1 VNNMTT
7 LPYRR
12 QQVTPWS
19 GGRTT
24 EAGRNAGKASGR
36 GLQTAGNTAL
46 NTALK
51 PALDTAL
58 NTALKPAL
66 DPARA
71 VAAPARLRVAPP
83 APVTAPR
90 APFVALVLFL
100 VISGVLGILILNT
113 KINEDAFR
121 LNDLQASQ
129 GMLDQQ
135 EAELGQD
142 LALLSSPGNLAAAAR
157 RLGLVRSEPAYLRL
171 SDGTVLGFP
180 KPATGAPSAS
190 GPAQAGR

>member
-1 VNNMTT
+1 MTT

-24 EAGRNAGKASGR
+24 GAARNA
-36 GLQTAGNTAL
+36 AGSLDRAYPSDRRFDTVGSTAL
-46 NTALK
+46 TPERGGAER
-51 PALDTAL
+51 
-58 NTALKPAL
+58 
-66 DPARA
+66 AREA
-71 VAAPARLRVAPP
+71 VASPRLRVAPP
-83 APVTAPR
+83 VPVTAPR
-90 APFVALVLFL
+90 APFVTLVLFL
-100 VISGVLGILILNT
+100 VISGVLGILTLNT

-121 LNDLQASQ
+121 LNDLQAHQ
-129 GMLDQQ
+129 GLLDQQ
-135 EAELGQD
+135 EAQLGQG
-142 LALLSSPGNLAAAAR
+142 LAALSSPGNLAAAAR

-190 GPAQAGR
+190 GPSQAGR

>member
-1 VNNMTT
+1 MTT

-24 EAGRNAGKASGR
+24 GAARNA
-36 GLQTAGNTAL
+36 AGSLDRAYPSDRRFDTVGSTAL
-46 NTALK
+46 TPERGGPERGGAER
-51 PALDTAL
+51 
-58 NTALKPAL
+58 
-66 DPARA
+66 AREA
-71 VAAPARLRVAPP
+71 VASPRLR
-83 APVTAPR
+83 
-90 APFVALVLFL
+90 
-100 VISGVLGILILNT
+100 
-113 KINEDAFR
+113 
-121 LNDLQASQ
+121 
-129 GMLDQQ
+129 
-135 EAELGQD
+135 
-142 LALLSSPGNLAAAAR
+142 AAAR

>member
-1 VNNMTT
+1 MTT

-24 EAGRNAGKASGR
+24 GAARNAAGSSDR
-36 GLQTAGNTAL
+36 TYPSDRRFDTAGSTAL
-46 NTALK
+46 M
-51 PALDTAL
+51 PERGGVER
-58 NTALKPAL
+58 
-66 DPARA
+66 ARDA
-71 VAAPARLRVAPP
+71 VASPRLQVAPP
-83 APVTAPR
+83 VPVTVPR
-90 APFVALVLFL
+90 APFVTLVLFL
-100 VISGVLGILILNT
+100 VISGVLGILTLNT

-121 LNDLQASQ
+121 LNDLQAHQ
-129 GMLDQQ
+129 GLLDQQ
-135 EAELGQD
+135 EAQLGQD
-142 LALLSSPGNLAAAAR
+142 LAALSSPGNLAAAAR